1 MEKKIKIL
9 RIITRLN
16 IGGPSIHVSLLS
28 HGLDPERF
36 ESVLISGTVSDLE
49 GDMSYVASNL
59 GVKPVILQSLRR
71 EISLPRDI
79 KTLCRLLKI
88 LAQEKPDI
96 VDTHTAKAGTLG
108 RIAVFIY
115 NRFHRKKALVIHTFH
130 GHVLHGYFSWAK
142 SRMFVWA
149 ERLQAKA
156 TDVIIVI
163 SESQNSELSRKY
175 CIAPEE
181 KFRTVR
187 LGFDLKAFSSSGNLK
202 GQFRKR
208 IGVNPNVV
216 LIGIVGRLVAIKNH
230 WMFLDAAK
238 LFIKGNP
245 DVQVKFVIIGDG
257 ELRQEL
263 ISYSAAHGISDYVVF
278 CGWIR
283 DLPQAYADLDILVL
297 TSINEGTPVS
307 IMEAMASSIP
317 VISTDAG
324 GVRDLLGLP
333 RSGFDVDRFEV
344 CFRGVMCRQR
354 DANGLA
360 KGIEFILNNA
370 HIRQDIS
377 KAACNFITKAYSKE
391 RLFREMESIYLS
403 LIKDPSYDRGVSEK
417 TVYPK
422 LQPRPP
428 LKVLQVYKDYYPPVV
443 GGVEGHINLLANGLR
458 ERGVKVEVLVSNTR
472 PRAETEIINEIRI
485 TKAPELGRFASAP
498 LNVTF
503 HNWLKKLGKEADILH
518 FHFPNPT
525 GEIAS
530 LLARL
535 DKKVVVTYHSD
546 IIRQAKLA
554 KVYSPFLRQFLGS
567 SKTIIATSPNYVQSS
582 TVLAQFRDKCT
593 VIPFGIDLTRF
604 EPRPD
609 MVREVAAKRQ
619 IYGPS
624 MILFIGR
631 FRYYKGLYALIG
643 AMKKVC
649 GKLVLIGSGP
659 MEAELKNQVAA
670 DNELQKKI
678 FFLGELSDQEVV
690 THLQACD
697 IFVLPSIVR
706 SEAFGIVLLEA
717 MACNKPLVSTELGTG
732 TSFVNQHK
740 ETGLV
745 VPPNNVEA
753 LAGAINYLL
762 ANPDV
767 REKYGKAARQ
777 RVEKYFN
784 KEKMIEDVIRTYQ
797 EALN

>member
-16 IGGPSIHVSLLS
+16 IGGPSIHVSLLTK
-28 HGLDPERF
+28 GLDPRRF
-36 ESVLISGTVSDLE
+36 ESVLIGGSVSDLE
-49 GDMSYVASNL
+49 GDMGYVAKAL
-59 GVKPVILQSLRR
+59 GVRPVILSTLGR
-71 EISLPRDI
+71 EIKLSQDI
-79 KTLCRLLKI
+79 KCLLELVRI
-88 LAQEKPDI
+88 LDREKPDI
-96 VDTHTAKAGTLG
+96 VHTHTAKAGTLG
-108 RIAVFIY
+108 RIAVFIH
-115 NRFHRKKALVIHTFH
+115 NRIRRRKILVVHTFH
-130 GHVLHGYFSWAK
+130 GHVLHGYFSRSK
-142 SRMFVWA
+142 SQMFIWA
-149 ERLQAKA
+149 ERLLAKA
-156 TDVIIVI
+156 SDSIIAI
-163 SESQNSELSRKY
+163 SESQTKELIHKY
-175 CIAPEE
+175 QIAPAR
-181 KFRTVR
+181 KFQTVS
-187 LGFDLKAFSSSGNLK
+187 LGFDLAPFFSEENRK
-202 GQFRKR
+202 GRFRAR
-208 IGVNPNVV
+208 LGVGKKTV
-216 LIGIVGRLVAIKNH
+216 LIGIIGRLVEIKNH
-230 WMFLDAAK
+230 KMFLDAAK
-238 LFIKGNP
+238 IFIEENP
-245 DVQVKFVIIGDG
+245 DFEVKFIIIGDG
-257 ELRQEL
+257 ELRREL
-263 ISYSAAHGISDYVVF
+263 MFYTEQKELSDHVIF
-278 CGWIR
+278 LGWEI
-283 DLPQAYADLDILVL
+283 DLPRVYADLDILAL

-307 IMEAMASSIP
+307 IIEAMASSVP

-324 GVRDLLGLP
+324 GVQDLLGPQRP
-333 RSGFDVDRFEV
+333 RAHYAGFEI
-344 CFRGVMCRQR
+344 CARGLLCQQGN
-354 DANGLA
+354 AEGLA
-360 KGIEFILNNA
+360 KGIKFLLMNPHIQKVSTNA
-370 HIRQDIS
+370 ARL
-377 KAACNFITKAYSKE
+377 FVERAYAKE
-391 RLFREMESIYLS
+391 RLFREIESIYLGLLKERQRD
-403 LIKDPSYDRGVSEK
+403 LIPEEEATDSFPEA
-417 TVYPK
+417 
-422 LQPRPP
+422 RPP
-428 LKVLQVYKDYYPPVV
+428 LKVLQVYKDYYPPVI

-472 PRAETEIINEIRI
+472 PRAETEIINGIRI

-503 HNWLKKLGKEADILH
+503 HNWLKKLGKEVDILH

-525 GEIAS
+525 GEISS

-535 DKKVVVTYHSD
+535 DKKIVVTYHSD

-554 KVYSPFLRQFLGS
+554 RVYSPLLRQFLGS

-609 MVREVAAKRQ
+609 RVREVAAKRQ

-670 DNELQKKI
+670 DSELQKKI